1 MKFLIVLAVILGLIF
16 FFRHSRKKA
25 TVHSHPSKSKSTT
38 TISMVQCAY
47 CGIHLPENEAI
58 SQGNHHWCSKEHLQ
72 LGYKPR

>member
-1 MKFLIVLAVILGLIF
+1 MKFLIVLSVILGLIF

-25 TVHSHPSKSKSTT
+25 MPHPHTPSPKSTM
-38 TISMVQCAY
+38 TISMVQCEY

-58 SQGNHHWCSKEHLQ
+58 SQGNHYWCSKEHLQ